1 MLEKFCGVKS
11 FVWFAGGENESLSTT
26 L

>member
-1 MLEKFCGVKS
+1 MLEKFSGVKR
-11 FVWFAGGENESLSTT
+11 FVWFAGGEKGSLSTT